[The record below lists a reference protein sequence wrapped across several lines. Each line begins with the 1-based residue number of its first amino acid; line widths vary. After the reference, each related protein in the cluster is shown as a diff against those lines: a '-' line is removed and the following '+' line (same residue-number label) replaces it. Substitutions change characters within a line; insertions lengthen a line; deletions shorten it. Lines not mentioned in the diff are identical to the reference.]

1 MSAPTITG
9 ISFNTDHT
17 GLRISWD
24 SVKGAASYN
33 LYYAETRDSIKGY
46 KKINEVKITGTSADD
61 DEYSGEFVKGSY
73 FYKVSAVAA
82 DGTESTM
89 SEPKGVTLKNPVVT
103 VSLPTRT
110 GKGTRQDPYRYY
122 KNANIQILKNGI
134 ELPRNT
140 TDNELQEDGTFE
152 CKVRYSY
159 SSKAKSEYK
168 STGWVSLGTRDFKV
182 GYKYTVYCRT
192 KRIQEEPNLIR
203 EN

>member
-24 SVKGAASYN
+24 SVKGADSYN
-33 LYYAETRDSIKGY
+33 LYYAETRDPIKGY

-103 VSLPTRT
+103 ASLPTRT
-110 GKGTRQDPYRYY
+110 GKGTQKNPYTYY
-122 KNANIQILKNGI
+122 KNAEIQILKNGI
-134 ELPRNT
+134 KLTRNI
-140 TDNELQEDGTFE
+140 DKELQESGTFE
-152 CKVRYSY
+152 CKVRYAKKSH
-159 SSKAKSEYK
+159 SAKSYTTTNW
-168 STGWVSLGTRDFKV
+168 SSRGTRDFKV
-182 GYKYTVYCRT
+182 GYKYIVYCLSNN
-192 KRIQEEPNLIR
+192 IEEEPNLIL